1 MPRTACPTAE
11 QLSAFVLGK
20 LPDGPLEAV
29 AAHTGGCARCQRELQ
44 TREAAPDPLVL
55 QIRRPRPEDPVDAE
69 PILTHVLEQVQEL
82 AGASTLPWARTEHP
96 WLAPARAPD
105 EMGRLGPYR
114 VLRQIGAGGMGMV
127 YQGEDPDLRRP
138 VALKVMN
145 PFLASQDGPR
155 RRFLHEARAMA
166 ALTHDNIVPIYQVGE
181 ERGVLFLAMPFL
193 QGETLESRLR
203 RLGLVPGRAA
213 LPLTDVLRIGREI
226 AEGLHAAHARGLIH
240 RDVKPSNVWLDA
252 GGDRVKILDFGLA
265 RALESDAHL
274 TRTGNILGTPEFMS
288 PEQASG
294 KPVDARSDLFSLGC
308 VLYLLCTGA
317 SPFRRAS
324 EFDTML
330 AVTEHAPPSPRDVN
344 PAVPPAA
351 AELVLK
357 LLAKDP
363 DQRPSTARAV
373 ADALE
378 ALLLP
383 RQRPA
388 RLRRWIAWL
397 VAGAAAAALMI
408 ATAAIIPT
416 LPSNGKKPNAPG
428 AEPVEQDVGVTRP
441 DPAAPGLPAG
451 PADEAFCKELAVLP
465 PRKQEVVVEAKL
477 KELNPDFHG
486 VVSHTFFN
494 PPIPIRFIGFS
505 TDEVTNISPVRTLPA
520 LVFLHC
526 NGSTPGKGKLTD
538 LSPLRGMK
546 LVRLDITNNPVRDVS
561 PLRDL
566 AAGDLVVRR
575 PSGPGS
581 DAPARDQNAA
591 EDQHEAGGGILG

>member
-1 MPRTACPTAE
+1 M
-11 QLSAFVLGK
+11 
-20 LPDGPLEAV
+20 
-29 AAHTGGCARCQRELQ
+29 
-44 TREAAPDPLVL
+44 
-55 QIRRPRPEDPVDAE
+55 DAE
-69 PILTHVLEQVQEL
+69 PILTQALEQADGL
-82 AGASTLPWARTEHP
+82 AGASTLPWERTEHP
-96 WLAPARAPD
+96 WLAPAQAPD

-127 YQGEDPDLRRP
+127 YLGEDPDLRRP

-166 ALTHDNIVPIYQVGE
+166 ALTHDHVVPIYQVGE

-203 RLGLVPGRAA
+203 RRGLVAGRAA
-213 LPLTDVLRIGREI
+213 LPMADALRIGREI

-252 GGDRVKILDFGLA
+252 EGDRVKILDFGLA

-330 AVTEHAPPSPRDVN
+330 AVTEHAPPSPHDVN

-351 AELVLK
+351 AELVLQ

-363 DQRPSTARAV
+363 DQRPPTARA
-373 ADALE
+373 AAAALG

-388 RLRRWIAWL
+388 RSRRWIGWL
-397 VAGAAAAALMI
+397 VVVAAAAAAPAI
-408 ATAAIIPT
+408 AAIAVIPRP
-416 LPSNGKKPNAPG
+416 PSNGKMPDAPRAG
-428 AEPVEQDVGVTRP
+428 PVEQEAGVTRP
-441 DPAAPGLPAG
+441 DSASPALPAG
-451 PADEAFCKELAVLP
+451 PADEAFCKAAAVLP
-465 PRKQEVVVEAKL
+465 PRKQAAAVEAKL
-477 KELNPDFHG
+477 RELNPDFNG
-486 VVSHTFFN
+486 FVRRLFLVD
-494 PPIPIRFIGFS
+494 PPTPVWFMEFS
-505 TDEVTNISPVRTLPA
+505 TDEVTNISPVRALPA
-520 LVFLHC
+520 LVILHC
-526 NGSTPGKGKLTD
+526 TGSAPGTGKLTD

-546 LVRLDITNNPVRDVS
+546 LVHLDITHNPVRDVS

-566 AAGDLVVRR
+566 PLETLKFDDRPDQDLTPLREIKTLRR
-575 PSGPGS
+575 INMKP
-581 DAPARDQNAA
+581 AA
-591 EDQHEAGGGILG
+591 EFWAEHPPLKNKP